1 MILGA
6 GVQGTLYA
14 VRLVRVGHDVTV
26 IARGMRAAELRRRV
40 AHIEE
45 ALTSRTD
52 TVQLPVKE
60 RLSPDVRADVC
71 LVAVRREQI
80 SEVLPDLAA
89 AVAIRR
95 VVFIGQPRQ
104 RFEGKQVFRAPA
116 DRVQIRLASGTGVRA
131 DPPRRTCGCFPP
143 ARANIHRGMRQWRCG
158 SADISSHWC
167 RRSWQ
172 CAGRRTW
179 LCIGILGVSEWQVYA
194 LCAGCSTET
203 RLGLIP

>member
-80 SEVLPDLAA
+80 REVLPDLAA

-95 VVFIGQPRQ
+95 VVFMVNHANGSKAS
-104 RFEGKQVFRAPA
+104 RFFERRRIESRSGLLPGPGCEQIHLGAHVGAFRLLE
-116 DRVQIRLASGTGVRA
+116 RIFIVG
-131 DPPRRTCGCFPP
+131 
-143 ARANIHRGMRQWRCG
+143 
-158 SADISSHWC
+158 
-167 RRSWQ
+167 
-172 CAGRRTW
+172 
-179 LCIGILGVSEWQVYA
+179 
-194 LCAGCSTET
+194 
-203 RLGLIP
+203 

>member
-14 VRLVRVGHDVTV
+14 VRFVRVGHDVTV

-52 TVQLPVKE
+52 TMQLPVKE

-95 VVFIGQPRQ
+95 VNQASFRDLGASRSSSAHMCVFSACSSEYSLCDDAMVLWQ
-104 RFEGKQVFRAPA
+104 RRHIESLVP
-116 DRVQIRLASGTGVRA
+116 S
-131 DPPRRTCGCFPP
+131 
-143 ARANIHRGMRQWRCG
+143 
-158 SADISSHWC
+158 
-167 RRSWQ
+167 
-172 CAGRRTW
+172 
-179 LCIGILGVSEWQVYA
+179 
-194 LCAGCSTET
+194 
-203 RLGLIP
+203 